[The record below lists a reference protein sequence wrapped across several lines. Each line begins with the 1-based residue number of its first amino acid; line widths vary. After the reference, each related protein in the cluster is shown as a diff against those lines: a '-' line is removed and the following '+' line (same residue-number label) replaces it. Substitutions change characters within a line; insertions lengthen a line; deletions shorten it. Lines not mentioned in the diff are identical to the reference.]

1 MVETQ
6 KQVTIDQHYVP
17 RFYLKNFALVKG
29 VGRKEKAFI
38 SFYQFEDE
46 FYKEHIP
53 TKSVCY
59 KEYFYGEDGKVENEF
74 ANREKEWANVI
85 NEIIQNKQF
94 VLDNEQKKLLKQ
106 FAIYQYCRTLAT
118 YNHGK
123 RMMSEMLSQT
133 FINNN
138 PGVDEEIVREIVTK
152 KVDKQVNVAD
162 VINSCDE
169 LVDLIEDLDIAII
182 RCNTSKKLITS
193 DMPVIVMN
201 PFCVGKAG
209 MANVGIVILFPISPE
224 ILIVIYDGKIY
235 QNCKGDVVI
244 SNDSDVEK
252 INMYQIIS
260 AEERILSQNV
270 GELEEYVQNKE
281 LIAVRNTFCSE
292 SKVNTSYDGFGT
304 FVAAKSRS
312 MRYLFDIS
320 IFNLPKCL
328 RKIPKDCR
336 EAFDRK
342 YSYDAWISLLVR
354 VYKIP
359 ELLKQRAE
367 FSQSDVKQRKEGYS
381 KMLKVMEDYWEMP
394 NEVRTIT
401 PELMYKLKNVPT
413 TFFPLDS

>member
-1 MVETQ
+1 METE
-6 KQVTIDQHYVP
+6 KQAKIDQHYVP

-29 VGRKEKAFI
+29 TGRKEKAFI
-38 SFYQFEDE
+38 SFYQFDDE
-46 FYKEHIP
+46 IYKEHIP

-74 ANREKEWANVI
+74 ADRETEWAKVI
-85 NEIIQNKQF
+85 NRIVQNKKF
-94 VLDNEQKKLLKQ
+94 DLTNEQKKLLKQ

-123 RMMSEMLSQT
+123 HMMSEILSQT

-138 PGVDEEIVREIVTK
+138 PGVDEETVRDIITK
-152 KVDKQVNVAD
+152 KVDKQVCVAD

-169 LVDLIEDLDIAII
+169 LVDLIEDLDMTIVK
-182 RCNTSKKLITS
+182 CNTSKKLITS

-201 PFCVGKAG
+201 PFCVDKAG
-209 MANVGIVILFPISPE
+209 MANVGIVILYPISPE
-224 ILIVIYDGKIY
+224 ILVVIYDGKVY
-235 QNCKGDVVI
+235 QGCIGDIVI
-244 SNDSDVEK
+244 NNDSDVEK

-260 AEERILSQNV
+260 AEERIISQNV
-270 GELEEYVQNKE
+270 GDLEEYVQNKE
-281 LIAVRNTFCSE
+281 LMRIRNEFCSE
-292 SKVNTSYDGFGT
+292 NKVDTSYDGIGT

-312 MRYLFDIS
+312 MRYIFDIS
-320 IFNLPKCL
+320 IFKLSKYL
-328 RKIPKDCR
+328 RKIPKECR

-367 FSQSDVKQRKEGYS
+367 LSKSDAVQRKDGYS
-381 KMLKVMEDYWEMP
+381 KLLKFMEDYWKMS
-394 NEVRTIT
+394 NEDRIIT
-401 PELMYKLKNVPT
+401 PELMYKIKTVPI
-413 TFFPLDS
+413 TFFQ